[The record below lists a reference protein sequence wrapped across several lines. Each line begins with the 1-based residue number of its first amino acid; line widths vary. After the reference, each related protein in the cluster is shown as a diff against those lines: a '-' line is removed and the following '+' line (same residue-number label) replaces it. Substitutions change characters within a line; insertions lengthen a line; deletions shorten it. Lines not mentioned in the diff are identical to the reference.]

1 MVMAFQ
7 RDYILRMI
15 EMMGDLI
22 AAILGLIKKGDYD
35 TASKSIDNAYHQF
48 LREDASF
55 FSLIPKEE
63 LTEKLLNE
71 HNYTN
76 GHLEILSELFYA
88 QAELLNGQGKH
99 SESIAFYEKSM
110 ILLDYVIRE
119 SGTYSFDKEKKLSEL
134 REKSKSS

>member
-119 SGTYSFDKEKKLSEL
+119 SRTYSFDKEKKLSEL